1 MSKQVLSKSNN
12 KFIHFGCWNNLNNDK
27 SCLNEVINTLEKNI
41 LDVDFIIVAGDNYY
55 PEKKKEKASKKKYI
69 YVERLRQG
77 LTKLANIRKHIY
89 MILGNHDLETNLD
102 NNGNLYVVNE
112 ETKEEA
118 KEESCRILTE
128 EIKITDSLYNYIN
141 YDFFFSKIINDTL
154 ILMIDTS
161 IYSLDAEHFF
171 PCYEEFFPKIKI
183 QNKLILENINEHN
196 GNIKNLILIGHHPI
210 TGIKKKNEKYEYL
223 NDIPS
228 FKSLLIGSIFDILQ
242 DKVNYYYLC
251 ADLHLYQEG
260 KITLKAGDKTMVIHQ
275 HIVGTGGTELDDEVD
290 IKEVNSK
297 ENPVEISK
305 KAEDIE
311 YYKLIKS
318 IKKCGFLKCDLN
330 SELPNFLFIEID
342 TNDGKGKKTK
352 RKKRKKKVKKTRKK
366 RTKKRIY

>member
-1 MSKQVLSKSNN
+1 M
-12 KFIHFGCWNNLNNDK
+12 
-27 SCLNEVINTLEKNI
+27 
-41 LDVDFIIVAGDNYY
+41 
-55 PEKKKEKASKKKYI
+55 
-69 YVERLRQG
+69 
-77 LTKLANIRKHIY
+77 
-89 MILGNHDLETNLD
+89 
-102 NNGNLYVVNE
+102 
-112 ETKEEA
+112 
-118 KEESCRILTE
+118 
-128 EIKITDSLYNYIN
+128 
-141 YDFFFSKIINDTL
+141 
-154 ILMIDTS
+154 
-161 IYSLDAEHFF
+161 
-171 PCYEEFFPKIKI
+171 
-183 QNKLILENINEHN
+183 
-196 GNIKNLILIGHHPI
+196 
-210 TGIKKKNEKYEYL
+210 
-223 NDIPS
+223 
-228 FKSLLIGSIFDILQ
+228 
-242 DKVNYYYLC
+242 NYYYLC